1 MAARRRMLDVPSAG
15 RRGGRTLSGRRFGR
29 PVSPGRRFGWSV
41 SSGRWFGGRCR
52 TGRGVAGGVAIALL
66 AVLVVGV
73 PGRAVAAPAVVAAV
87 EVAAVDGGDL
97 ESVIEEYDHV
107 TGLLSTD
114 QAKAATLGAT
124 VTKLNGK
131 VSLARSALQP
141 AIRRIYELGSVST
154 LQLVIDST
162 STQALVD
169 QLALAQ
175 TLAHQFHEQITTLT
189 TTVHKDHTAIT
200 SLNKTIATLATRKA
214 DLANKKRT
222 ILAALAAQAKL
233 PPTELHAPGSLAP
246 VPCPDTTVSGAAA
259 VAVKVACAQIGKP
272 YIWAAAGPTS
282 FDCSGLMVY
291 AWGKAGVKLRHFTG
305 WQWQDAT
312 PISRSQLRPGDL
324 VFFYPPTHHHVGMYI
339 GNGWMVNAPHTG
351 DVVREARID
360 NLPIAGYRRP

>member
-1 MAARRRMLDVPSAG
+1 MVVQRRMPSASRARR
-15 RRGGRTLSGRRFGR
+15 
-29 PVSPGRRFGWSV
+29 
-41 SSGRWFGGRCR
+41 
-52 TGRGVAGGVAIALL
+52 VAAAT
-66 AVLVVGV
+66 AVLVMGALLVV
-73 PGRAVAAPAVVAAV
+73 PVRAAAAPVVG
-87 EVAAVDGGDL
+87 AVDTSTTVGSGDL

-107 TGLLSTD
+107 TGLLSVD
-114 QAKAATLGAT
+114 QARAATLGRS
-124 VTKLNGK
+124 VTKLNQRVG
-131 VSLARSALQP
+131 LARAALQP
-141 AIRRIYELGSVST
+141 AIRRVYELGSVST
-154 LQLVIDST
+154 LQLVVDST
-162 STQALVD
+162 STQVLVD

-189 TTVHKDHTAIT
+189 AAVKKDQTARK
-200 SLNKTIATLATRKA
+200 SLDKTIATLATRKA
-214 DLANKKRT
+214 DLADKKRT

-233 PPTELHAPGSLAP
+233 PPSELHAPGSLAP
-246 VPCPDTTVSGAAA
+246 VPCPDTTATGPAA
-259 VAVKVACAQIGKP
+259 VAVRVACAQIGKP

-305 WQWQDAT
+305 WQWQDTT
-312 PISRSQLRPGDL
+312 PITRSQLRPGDL